1 MKKLGIPV
9 VVEPGSQPADE
20 DGVVLDYMPM
30 PKEVWTYAM
39 PVVPEPED
47 VEVELSRQ
55 PDSKEMLLQL
65 NIRLNP
71 DG

>member
-1 MKKLGIPV
+1 MKL
-9 VVEPGSQPADE
+9 SQIDFLRATRLSLNLRLK
-20 DGVVLDYMPM
+20 DGQQEIVRELQ
-30 PKEVWTYAM
+30 
-39 PVVPEPED
+39 D

-55 PDSKEMLLQL
+55 PDSREMLLQL

>member
-1 MKKLGIPV
+1 MKLSPV
-9 VVEPGSQPADE
+9 DYLRAKRLSLNLRLE
-20 DGVVLDYMPM
+20 DGEQQTVR
-30 PKEVWTYAM
+30 EVQ
-39 PVVPEPED
+39 D
-47 VEVELSRQ
+47 VEVNLSRQ

>member
-1 MKKLGIPV
+1 MKL
-9 VVEPGSQPADE
+9 SQIDFLRAKRLSLNLRLQ
-20 DGVVLDYMPM
+20 DGARETVRELQ
-30 PKEVWTYAM
+30 
-39 PVVPEPED
+39 D